1 MTSPSHSRRHCDPC
15 VQSDLTEIAG
25 RYEACPYCHEPF
37 CSRHMLPLNHTCIPS
52 DGLTA
57 AAIETAQQAF
67 HHLSATIDPNVRA
80 REARLTIYLVASG
93 LARAFDPAALDPSRA
108 YSATIDAIASQLR
121 DQVSSPPTAILDT
134 PRK

>member
-15 VQSDLTEIAG
+15 LQSGLTEIAG
-25 RYEACPYCHEPF
+25 HYETCPYCHQPI
-37 CSRHMLPLNHTCIPS
+37 CSKHMLPLNHTCIPS

-57 AAIETAQQAF
+57 AAIKTAQQAF
-67 HHLSATIDPNVRA
+67 NQLSATIDPCVRA

-93 LARAFDPAALDPSRA
+93 LARAFDPAALDPSHA
-108 YSATIDAIASQLR
+108 YDPTIDAIASQLR
-121 DQVSSPPTAILDT
+121 HQVSNPPSAIRDT